1 MSIKILKSGHC
12 KHCGRKLGADD
23 LADECDDTVWCVSA
37 TATRDDATDEDMLVA
52 DAVREL
58 ASIADRWRYNDA
70 PLTERDLFSTAQM
83 ERSQIW

>member
-23 LADECDDTVWCVSA
+23 LADECEDTVWCVSA
-37 TATRDDATDEDMLVA
+37 TAERDDATDEDMLVA

-58 ASIADRWRYNDA
+58 ASIADRWGADA
-70 PLTERDLFSTAQM
+70 ALTGRDLLSTEQRD
-83 ERSQIW
+83 RSRIW